1 LTVTY
6 IISLAIQLAVVIA
19 VVVIV
24 LLLARPGRS
33 EDRSEWEIEMSRLRD
48 DIASVRETLASSFT
62 IQAGVFRT
70 ELRSFVDELKPEQPD
85 EVPARLAQLEQAL
98 GGLGKRLQELQQ
110 SMAGQTR
117 RGADSAQ
124 ELKRI
129 IREETQPLRNQLL
142 DLADDL
148 PVQVRQIAGALEPA
162 VSALEGKLGD
172 KHQAAIDLSL
182 LQLTAALNQTE
193 TRLADTVRRQEV
205 VVNEVKSDLTDIQRR
220 LAELEPVLRS
230 LASPARASETA
241 ASQTGASRDSAIP
254 LPSRVLP
261 GGTAPSPEKESRSQG
276 IEDSSRTLN
285 L

>member
-1 LTVTY
+1 VTTTY

-33 EDRSEWEIEMSRLRD
+33 GDRSELEIEMNRLHD
-48 DIASVRETLASSFT
+48 DIASVRETLSSSLAS
-62 IQAGVFRT
+62 QAGVFRA
-70 ELRSFVDELKPEQPD
+70 ELKNTMEQFKQEQPD
-85 EVPARLAQLEQAL
+85 EIPTRLAQLEQVL

-110 SMAGQTR
+110 DMAGLTR

-124 ELKRI
+124 EMKHI

-142 DLADDL
+142 DLANDL
-148 PVQVRQIAGALEPA
+148 PTQVRQIAGALEPA

-172 KHQAAIDLSL
+172 KHQAAIDLTL

-205 VVNEVKSDLTDIQRR
+205 LVTEVKSDLSDIQRR
-220 LAELEPVLRS
+220 LAELEPLLRS
-230 LASPARASETA
+230 LTRPARAPDATVSHA
-241 ASQTGASRDSAIP
+241 GASRDSAIP
-254 LPSRVLP
+254 LPSRVPP
-261 GGTAPSPEKESRSQG
+261 GGTVPSSASESRGRPGDASETQ
-276 IEDSSRTLN
+276 T
-285 L
+285 